1 MMSRCRQRERTMQNI
16 LVIDDEPDVR
26 DAVKRVLDRAG
37 YSVRTADNATDAL
50 AELKRVATDVVI
62 TDIIMP
68 KINGVQAIES
78 IRKAFPS
85 VRIIAISGGGNFGIS
100 TYQPTAITTTAYL
113 ASAEVAGAHLALT
126 KPFES
131 GDLIQAVEK
140 VLGVGH
146 A

>member
-1 MMSRCRQRERTMQNI
+1 MQNI
-16 LVIDDEPDVR
+16 LIIDDEPDVR
-26 DAVKRVLDRAG
+26 DALKRVLDRAG
-37 YSVRTADNATDAL
+37 YSVRTVESAVGAA
-50 AELKRVATDVVI
+50 AELERIPTDVVI

-68 KINGVQAIES
+68 KIDGVQAIES

-100 TYQPTAITTTAYL
+100 AYQPAAITTTAYL
-113 ASAEVAGAHLALT
+113 ASAEKAGAHLVMT

-131 GDLIQAVEK
+131 IDLIQAVEK

>member
-1 MMSRCRQRERTMQNI
+1 MQNI

-26 DAVKRVLDRAG
+26 DAVKRVLERAG
-37 YSVRTADNATDAL
+37 YSVRTADNAIDAL
-50 AELKRVATDVVI
+50 AELERVATDVVI

>member
-1 MMSRCRQRERTMQNI
+1 MMSRCRQRETTMQNI

-37 YSVRTADNATDAL
+37 YSVRTVDNATDAL

-68 KINGVQAIES
+68 KIDGVQAIES

>member
-1 MMSRCRQRERTMQNI
+1 MQDV
-16 LVIDDEPDVR
+16 LVVDDELDVR
-26 DAVKRVLDRAG
+26 DSIERVLERWG
-37 YSVRTADNATDAL
+37 YSVRKAGDAADAL
-50 AELKRVATDVVI
+50 AELRRRGADVVI

-68 KINGVQAIES
+68 KIDGVEAIRS
-78 IRKAFPS
+78 IRKEFPA

-100 TYQPTAITTTAYL
+100 AYRPGAIMTSAYL
-113 ASAEVAGAHLALT
+113 ASAERAGAHVVLT

-131 GDLIQAVEK
+131 KDLLQAVEQ

>member
-1 MMSRCRQRERTMQNI
+1 MQSI

-26 DAVKRVLDRAG
+26 DAIKRVLDRAG
-37 YSVRTADNATDAL
+37 YSVRIVDSAVNAL
-50 AELKRVATDVVI
+50 AELERIPTHVVI

-78 IRKAFPS
+78 IRTAFPS
-85 VRIIAISGGGNFGIS
+85 VRIIAISGGGNFGIAA
-100 TYQPTAITTTAYL
+100 YQPTAITTTAYL
-113 ASAEVAGAHLALT
+113 ASAEKAGAHLVLT

-131 GDLIQAVEK
+131 VGLIQALET

>member
-1 MMSRCRQRERTMQNI
+1 MQSI

-37 YSVRTADNATDAL
+37 YSVRTAENAMDAL
-50 AELKRVATDVVI
+50 EELKRTPVDVVI

-78 IRKAFPS
+78 IRKEFPW
-85 VRIIAISGGGNFGIS
+85 VRIVAISGGGNFGVS
-100 TYQPTAITTTAYL
+100 SYQPAAITTSAYL
-113 ASAEVAGAHLALT
+113 ASAEKAGANLVLT
-126 KPFES
+126 KPFEAI
-131 GDLIQAVEK
+131 DLIEAVET